1 MKKEFIL
8 GQKNFRV
15 FGFSM
20 QFQNGALSNI
30 VLFLNF
36 EFDYL
41 EMILM
46 VASIAEL
53 VQLHNPT

>member
-1 MKKEFIL
+1 MEFIL

-15 FGFSM
+15 FGFST

-46 VASIAEL
+46 VVSTAEL
-53 VQLHNPT
+53 VQLHNLT

>member
-1 MKKEFIL
+1 
-8 GQKNFRV
+8 
-15 FGFSM
+15 M